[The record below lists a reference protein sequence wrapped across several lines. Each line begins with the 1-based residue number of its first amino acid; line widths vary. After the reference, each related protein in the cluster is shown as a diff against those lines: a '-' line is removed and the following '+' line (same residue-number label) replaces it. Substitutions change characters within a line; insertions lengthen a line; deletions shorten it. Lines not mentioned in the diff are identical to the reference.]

1 MSHGASFRGIIEN
14 AVPNHGAPP
23 RWRRTASSFLA
34 SRLVDTLWAWAAG
47 MTTSAQEPAP
57 RLTLR
62 GGRAQLTGCIGGE
75 TFRVDLVLVGESLAD
90 SDVVVPAAGASVEL
104 RPYRRHADLTV
115 LQPTVLTLAS
125 VGDWAALERDA
136 AEERPL
142 PNCLVG
148 IAALH
153 LFDPGF
159 RAPNCPRHRQLYRPA
174 VVSATVR
181 RHVCALERERRRAL
195 AAIAGSTTNEE
206 WV

>member
-1 MSHGASFRGIIEN
+1 MEGAPSSRGASGARRFR
-14 AVPNHGAPP
+14 A
-23 RWRRTASSFLA
+23 
-34 SRLVDTLWAWAAG
+34 
-47 MTTSAQEPAP
+47 
-57 RLTLR
+57 
-62 GGRAQLTGCIGGE
+62 
-75 TFRVDLVLVGESLAD
+75 DLVLVGESLAD

>member
-1 MSHGASFRGIIEN
+1 MSMLSKEMTNRLTIS
-14 AVPNHGAPP
+14 
-23 RWRRTASSFLA
+23 RTVQSSFK
-34 SRLVDTLWAWAAG
+34 VHGPTVVAAL
-47 MTTSAQEPAP
+47 EPA
-57 RLTLR
+57 LV
-62 GGRAQLTGCIGGE
+62 RAGLLKK
-75 TFRVDLVLVGESLAD
+75 VDMTALLAFLD
-90 SDVVVPAAGASVEL
+90 D
-104 RPYRRHADLTV
+104 YM
-115 LQPTVLTLAS
+115 
-125 VGDWAALERDA
+125 ERDA

>member
-1 MSHGASFRGIIEN
+1 MSPAVSIVAADYAQDHARLHALRTTVFIEEQQ
-14 AVPNHGAPP
+14 VP
-23 RWRRTASSFLA
+23 
-34 SRLVDTLWAWAAG
+34 
-47 MTTSAQEPAP
+47 
-57 RLTLR
+57 
-62 GGRAQLTGCIGGE
+62 
-75 TFRVDLVLVGESLAD
+75 
-90 SDVVVPAAGASVEL
+90 
-104 RPYRRHADLTV
+104 
-115 LQPTVLTLAS
+115 
-125 VGDWAALERDA
+125 AALERDA

-181 RHVCALERERRRAL
+181 RHVCALERERLRAL